1 MIRSRLDY
9 KIKNEIRTWDIN
21 IPMRVLE
28 ELKKT
33 LKSKW
38 INTGPKE
45 KQFRNLLK
53 KKFNAKYAVAT
64 NSGTSSLRCS
74 LAALNVSAGDEV
86 ISTPYTWL
94 ATNTAILE
102 QGAKPVFADIN
113 YDDLNISAE
122 EIEKKIT
129 KKTKAIIG
137 VHYAGNS
144 IDLEK
149 INKISKF
156 YKIPI
161 IEDCAHAM
169 GSRYMGNPI
178 GSSGNICCFSFQC
191 VKIVTC
197 GDGGAILCNSK
208 KTYEDL
214 QSKIWYGFNKEK
226 KKINFLN
233 PVAEDTNGLG
243 FKMNMNDIVATF
255 ACVAMEEL
263 DKSLKKRKLIGEL
276 YRRELKNLSS
286 INLINYKKEISPNY
300 QIFPIYVK
308 KRSKFAK
315 YMWDNNIQVNINNR
329 RNDAYSIFGGIDKKL
344 LNLNKVDKEVIL
356 LPIHLG
362 LNDNDIYKI
371 IELTKKF
378 DLRFS

>member
-1 MIRSRLDY
+1 MINNKLDY
-9 KIKNEIRTWDIN
+9 KIDNEIRTWNVN
-21 IPMRVLE
+21 IPMRVIG

-33 LKSKW
+33 IKSKW

-45 KQFRNLLK
+45 KKFRELIK
-53 KKFNAKYAVAT
+53 KRFKSKYAVAT
-64 NSGTSSLRCS
+64 NSGTSSLRCA
-74 LAALNVSAGDEV
+74 LASIGVTNGDEV

-129 KKTKAIIG
+129 KKTKAIIC
-137 VHYAGNS
+137 VHYAGNPVE
-144 IDLEK
+144 L
-149 INKISKF
+149 NKIKKISRDH
-156 YKIPI
+156 KIPL

-169 GSRYMGNPI
+169 GSEYKGVPI
-178 GSSGNICCFSFQC
+178 GGSGSICCFSFQC

-197 GDGGAILCNSK
+197 GDGGAITCNDK
-208 KTYEDL
+208 NMYEKL

-233 PVAEDTNGLG
+233 PVSENPDGLG

-263 DKSLKKRKLIGEL
+263 DKSLKKRKIIGEI
-276 YRRELKNLSS
+276 YRKELNNLHRVK
-286 INLINYKKEISPNY
+286 LLNYKIDRKPNY
-300 QIFPIYVK
+300 QIFPIHVQD
-308 KRSKFAK
+308 RTRFAK
-315 YMWDNNIQVNINNR
+315 FMWDNNVQVNINNR
-329 RNDAYSIFGGIDKKL
+329 RNDAYSIFGGINKNLK
-344 LNLNKVDKEVIL
+344 NLNKVDKDVIL

-362 LNDNDIYKI
+362 LNKSDINRI
-371 IELTKKF
+371 IELVHKF
-378 DLRFS
+378 DKN